1 MKICI
6 IGCNGH
12 WGYAGN
18 EISNHEVVGVLS
30 GFEGESMTGVQNS
43 LKSRGIEVPVC
54 STLEELFSFE
64 PEVAIINTRFDLNS
78 YYTVECLKRNINV
91 FSEKPLATSYDE
103 LEKIRKAAAGS
114 KAIVSAMFGIT
125 YEAWCVTLREA
136 VKSIG
141 EIRMMNGR
149 KSYKL
154 GTRPDFFKSKET
166 FGGIIPWVGIHAIH
180 WIFAA
185 SGLNFKSVTAVTDNS
200 VNNGYGD
207 LETASAC
214 IFTMEN
220 GAIATVTADYFRPSS
235 AATHDDDRIRVV
247 GTKGIVEY
255 QSGVV
260 TLIDEKGARELE
272 LLHKQDVFALFLDR
286 IGGKDVGV
294 TVEESLY
301 ITKVALKAREAA
313 DSGKTVEI
321 E

>member
-12 WGYAGN
+12 WGYAGA
-18 EISNHEVVGVLS
+18 EIVNHEVVGILS
-30 GFEGESMTGVQNS
+30 GFEGENMQGVQNS
-43 LKSRGIEVPVC
+43 LKGKGIEAPIC
-54 STLEELFSFE
+54 TSLDELFSMN

-78 YYTVECLKRNINV
+78 YYTIECLKRNIYV

-103 LEKIRKAAAGS
+103 LEKIRTAAS
-114 KAIVSAMFGIT
+114 KAFVSAMFGIT
-125 YEAWCVTLREA
+125 YEAWCVTLKEA

-141 EIRMMNGR
+141 EIRMLNGR

-180 WIFAA
+180 WIYAA
-185 SGLNFKSVTAVTDNS
+185 SGLKFKSVVATADNS
-200 VNNGYGD
+200 VNGGYGD
-207 LETASAC
+207 LETTSAC

-255 QSGVV
+255 QCGKV
-260 TLIDEKGARELE
+260 TIIDENGTRELE
-272 LLHKQDVFALFLDR
+272 MLPKQDVFALFLER
-286 IGGKDVGV
+286 ISGKDTGV
-294 TVEESLY
+294 SMEESLY
-301 ITKVALKAREAA
+301 ITEVALKAREAA
-313 DSGKTVEI
+313 DTGKCVI
-321 E
+321 I